1 MIERDY
7 DLLGESG
14 KRAVEIGLAA
24 AEWYHT
30 DVPRKEMV
38 ALMKRRDGPAIRD
51 SILYYGAMVVLAATG
66 VFLWPDWWSVPFLLA
81 YGVLYASGAD
91 SRWHEAGHG
100 TAFRTPW
107 MNDVVYHVAS
117 FMLVRNPTIWRWSH
131 ARHHTDT
138 IVVGRD
144 PEIITM
150 RPPDIVRATLLFVGL
165 DSIRSFFKMFRYAV
179 SGPNAAERSFVP
191 EHEHW
196 KVAAAARTWIAI
208 YAVVVLLAF
217 YTGSVL
223 PLLLVGGPVVYGSW
237 HYVMT
242 GLLQH
247 TGLAD
252 NVIDYRLN
260 TRTVYMNPVSRFIYW
275 NMNYHIEHH
284 MFPMVPYYALPA
296 LHERIRHDLPEPNHS
311 IIEGFGEVIHAL
323 KRQLTDKEYRVR
335 KVLPETAR
343 PYRMDLHA
351 EALGLPSAAG

>member
-1 MIERDY
+1 MTERDY

-24 AEWYHT
+24 AEWYLT
-30 DVPRKEMV
+30 DVPRKEMI

-51 SILYYGAMVVLAATG
+51 TILYYGAMVVLAAAG
-66 VFLWPDWWSVPFLLA
+66 VFLWPGWWAVPVLLA

-150 RPPDIVRATLLFVGL
+150 RPPDILRAMLLFVGL
-165 DSIRSFFKMFRYAV
+165 DSIRSLFKMFRYAV

-196 KVAAAARTWIAI
+196 KVAVAARIWISI
-208 YAVVVLLAF
+208 YAVVVLSWRSMRGRSCRCSLI
-217 YTGSVL
+217 
-223 PLLLVGGPVVYGSW
+223 GGPVVYGSW

-260 TRTVYMNPVSRFIYW
+260 TRTVYMNPISRFIYW

-296 LHERIRHDLPEPNHS
+296 LHEKIKTRPSGAEPLDH
-311 IIEGFGEVIHAL
+311 
-323 KRQLTDKEYRVR
+323 
-335 KVLPETAR
+335 
-343 PYRMDLHA
+343 
-351 EALGLPSAAG
+351 